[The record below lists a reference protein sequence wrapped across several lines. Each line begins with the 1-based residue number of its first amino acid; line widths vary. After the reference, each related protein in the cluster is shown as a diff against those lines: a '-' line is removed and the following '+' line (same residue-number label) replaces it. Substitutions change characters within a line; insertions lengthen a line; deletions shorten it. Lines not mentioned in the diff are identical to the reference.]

1 MPDEDERIGDIAAQ
15 LEQSEDGPGIDDSGA
30 DDGPEVDG
38 TDAGDA
44 TVDSDSDPD
53 TEADAGDAASDSS
66 ASPDG
71 VREPG
76 PETPPFPFEATEMHG
91 FYVRDGTWDDLRTTK
106 SAVSA
111 ACSTFGVPEF
121 TGREF
126 QDACL
131 RVAAD
136 HGEEVAAALLE
147 GRSVEFDDER
157 LAEIVGMLREQR
169 GEDD

>member
-15 LEQSEDGPGIDDSGA
+15 LEQSEDGL
-30 DDGPEVDG
+30 EVDG

-44 TVDSDSDPD
+44 TVDPDPD
-53 TEADAGDAASDSS
+53 TEADAGGAASDSS
-66 ASPDG
+66 ASPDR

-91 FYVRDGTWDDLRTTK
+91 FYVRDDTWDDLRTTK

-169 GEDD
+169 GEND

>member
-15 LEQSEDGPGIDDSGA
+15 LEQSEDGLGVDDSDA
-30 DDGPEVDG
+30 DDGPGVDG

-44 TVDSDSDPD
+44 AADPD
-53 TEADAGDAASDSS
+53 PDSEAAAGDAASDSS
-66 ASPDG
+66 ASTDG
-71 VREPG
+71 VRGPG
-76 PETPPFPFEATEMHG
+76 PEIPPFPFEATEMHG

-136 HGEEVAAALLE
+136 HGEEVAAAILE
-147 GRSVEFDDER
+147 GRSVEFDEER